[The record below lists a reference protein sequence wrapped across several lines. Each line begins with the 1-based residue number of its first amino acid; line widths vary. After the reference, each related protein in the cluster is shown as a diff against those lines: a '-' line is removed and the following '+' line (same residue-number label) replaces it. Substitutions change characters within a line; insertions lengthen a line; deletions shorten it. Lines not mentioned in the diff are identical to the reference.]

1 MVLKNKI
8 INVYIARD
16 GDSNIYYHILD
27 PFVNKKSYIR
37 FSLYLK
43 KTMPILI
50 KKIVQN

>member
-27 PFVNKKSYIR
+27 PFVNKKSYII
-37 FSLYLK
+37 
-43 KTMPILI
+43 ILTLFKEDNANI
-50 KKIVQN
+50 D